1 MAAVTA
7 GIACRGGR
15 FLPKSWV
22 PVIALIVGTGL
33 YHSIAAVSG
42 DVRLGDVL
50 GALPSAVPTPAY
62 FSSVIAAL
70 TDSANLPLLAAVIS
84 GALAMAVLDSIS
96 SLVTL
101 VSYQGIADKRF
112 DANSQLVGQ
121 GIGSAVAAFFGGLTT
136 SGILAR
142 AAVNHNAGGR
152 SRASGVV
159 NAVAVLVLV
168 VVLSRPLAWIPK
180 AAIAGLIMVIAGG
193 LFDRWSF
200 GQIKEALRTEAEQRK
215 DNYLAVAQM
224 AFVVGV
230 GVFVNLVWAV
240 GAGVVLS
247 VVVFVAQMSRS
258 PIRRARTGA
267 TVRSAKNRDN
277 RLSELLAKEGR
288 RIAVIELEGMIF
300 FGSCD
305 SLATRAEDL
314 ADKGAEFVLLDM
326 KRVSG
331 IDATGFKVLGQTF
344 NRLRARR
351 TTLAFGYVLPGSI
364 NSEIAEDLILNGV
377 PEARLFESTD
387 AGLEYFEEGLL
398 LKLGVD
404 EGSRNGW
411 TLEEF
416 GAEWGVSP
424 EQCAILAGFVE
435 RRRFDAGDFVFREGD
450 TSRSMFFLCRG
461 DADVSIPI
469 PGAVRRRRLAT
480 FSQGTV
486 FGEMALLDGLPRA
499 AGVRATGRLEV
510 LELGFDSFTKLSEG
524 HPAIAVKIQTA
535 IGSIL
540 GSRLRGANSLILELD
555 S

>member
-1 MAAVTA
+1 M
-7 GIACRGGR
+7 
-15 FLPKSWV
+15 
-22 PVIALIVGTGL
+22 
-33 YHSIAAVSG
+33 
-42 DVRLGDVL
+42 
-50 GALPSAVPTPAY
+50 
-62 FSSVIAAL
+62 
-70 TDSANLPLLAAVIS
+70 
-84 GALAMAVLDSIS
+84 
-96 SLVTL
+96 
-101 VSYQGIADKRF
+101 
-112 DANSQLVGQ
+112 
-121 GIGSAVAAFFGGLTT
+121 
-136 SGILAR
+136 
-142 AAVNHNAGGR
+142 
-152 SRASGVV
+152 
-159 NAVAVLVLV
+159 
-168 VVLSRPLAWIPK
+168 
-180 AAIAGLIMVIAGG
+180 
-193 LFDRWSF
+193 
-200 GQIKEALRTEAEQRK
+200 
-215 DNYLAVAQM
+215 
-224 AFVVGV
+224 
-230 GVFVNLVWAV
+230 
-240 GAGVVLS
+240 
-247 VVVFVAQMSRS
+247 
-258 PIRRARTGA
+258 
-267 TVRSAKNRDN
+267 
-277 RLSELLAKEGR
+277 
-288 RIAVIELEGMIF
+288 
-300 FGSCD
+300 
-305 SLATRAEDL
+305 
-314 ADKGAEFVLLDM
+314 
-326 KRVSG
+326 
-331 IDATGFKVLGQTF
+331 
-344 NRLRARR
+344 
-351 TTLAFGYVLPGSI
+351 LPGSI